1 MSVLLSAPDFW
12 CYVEN
17 FLNRKC
23 DFSFTLGEIYLP
35 SSLLAVLPS
44 FFSSSLPTEVYWTP
58 TMYYRPIPCQTFG
71 MEWWVKPTPSLTSQS
86 FPSRMAFL
94 NHKRSWGKGEI
105 KGARRIQG
113 VCYGCLPKKMAS
125 KLKSNWESALRRGT
139 GEMESFLGEN
149 MYECS
154 GV

>member
-105 KGARRIQG
+105 KGSRRIQG
-113 VCYGCLPKKMAS
+113 VWVMGVFLRKWHRSWNPTGNQ
-125 KLKSNWESALRRGT
+125 LWE
-139 GEMESFLGEN
+139 GEQGRWRVS
-149 MYECS
+149 
-154 GV
+154 